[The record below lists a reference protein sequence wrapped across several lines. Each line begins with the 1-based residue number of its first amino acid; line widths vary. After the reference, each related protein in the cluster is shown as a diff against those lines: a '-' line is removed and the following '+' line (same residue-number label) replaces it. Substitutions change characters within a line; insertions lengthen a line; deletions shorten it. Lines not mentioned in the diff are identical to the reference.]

1 MFYFLQTFHGNSGI
15 QRFLGAVGALLQVL
29 GDLLIGGHQTLV
41 LGDLQQSHP
50 GAGVL
55 LGGGVNVG
63 REVLAGLVDLA
74 QVAVQAHA
82 LHLELLL
89 DVLHLLLVG
98 ALHQNAGELALRQL
112 QGI

>member
-1 MFYFLQTFHGNSGI
+1 MLDHPVGGAADGLAALHGGDVGVGLDLF

-55 LGGGVNVG
+55 FGGGVNVG

-74 QVAVQAHA
+74 QVAV
-82 LHLELLL
+82 
-89 DVLHLLLVG
+89 
-98 ALHQNAGELALRQL
+98 
-112 QGI
+112 